1 MKGASRHPRRIPELL
16 GVLLG
21 VLLLHV
27 AGVWTI
33 ARYGLLFDLSAYEA
47 PISVSLLN
55 GDVIPGDVLPPSYD
69 AAVVA
74 SVESEPEPEPE
85 PEPEDPADPKG
96 QIVETPPPAEDK
108 VPLQSDYLAEHNTAV
123 PEEMRSRQFKINP
136 EILAATFSDESKME
150 LQDIE
155 DIGATDASTGA
166 TAGGIQEDTIG
177 KGAPRSLI
185 PSQFSITNK
194 EGLAA
199 PTAASSS
206 RQDVR
211 GAPQNDLLDEKYGP
225 GVALNTRE
233 FFGAEYINRIRRQV
247 NFYWKQNLD
256 NLSPSVRLGKPRY
269 LTSVSVVLNAD
280 GILESIEVT
289 EDSGQPAIDDCVVQA
304 FRIAGP
310 YPNPPAQLIKRDNR
324 VYLPDFEFTV
334 EVGQAQMQYQGVDPR
349 ANVQF
354 PGILNAPR

>member
-136 EILAATFSDESKME
+136 EILAATFSDE
-150 LQDIE
+150 
-155 DIGATDASTGA
+155 
-166 TAGGIQEDTIG
+166 
-177 KGAPRSLI
+177 
-185 PSQFSITNK
+185 
-194 EGLAA
+194 
-199 PTAASSS
+199 
-206 RQDVR
+206 
-211 GAPQNDLLDEKYGP
+211 
-225 GVALNTRE
+225 
-233 FFGAEYINRIRRQV
+233 
-247 NFYWKQNLD
+247 
-256 NLSPSVRLGKPRY
+256 
-269 LTSVSVVLNAD
+269 
-280 GILESIEVT
+280 
-289 EDSGQPAIDDCVVQA
+289 
-304 FRIAGP
+304 
-310 YPNPPAQLIKRDNR
+310 
-324 VYLPDFEFTV
+324 
-334 EVGQAQMQYQGVDPR
+334 
-349 ANVQF
+349 
-354 PGILNAPR
+354 